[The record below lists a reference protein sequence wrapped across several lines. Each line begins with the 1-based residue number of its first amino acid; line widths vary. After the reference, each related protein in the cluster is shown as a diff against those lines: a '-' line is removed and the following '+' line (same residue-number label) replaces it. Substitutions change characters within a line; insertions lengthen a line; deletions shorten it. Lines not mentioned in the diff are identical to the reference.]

1 MNDLVISLVT
11 HPAFG
16 VVTFFIGLWGGNH
29 FALGRDR
36 RKEFNDAAEVM
47 CEILKKEHKYPT
59 PGSNLDFSTFKRFLS
74 KKESRRFN
82 LAVEEY
88 ENAKAEQKDK
98 LFSPLDF
105 CIGDEGRF
113 VNPAKQYQDS
123 STIKDAIDNLLKFTE
138 RK

>member
-1 MNDLVISLVT
+1 VDDLVINLVT

-36 RKEFNDAAEVM
+36 RKEFNDAAETM
-47 CEILKKEHKYPT
+47 CEILNKEHKFPT
-59 PGSNLDFSTFKRFLS
+59 PGSNLDFSTFKRFLG
-74 KKESRRFN
+74 KRELHCFN
-82 LAVEEY
+82 LAVKEY
-88 ENAKAEQKDK
+88 EKVKEEQKDK
-98 LFSPLDF
+98 LYSPLDF

-113 VNPAKQYQDS
+113 VNPAKLYQDS
-123 STIKDAIDNLLKFTE
+123 SAIKAAIDNLLKFTL